1 MGWGRV
7 EPRGFSSRL
16 AQQSSDKAYQE
27 ETHLTAESLVLAG
40 RHVLQAA
47 RQLQGQPFSPSHREV
62 LAAAA
67 KGILTETAK
76 VTPEGMVLKG
86 VVGKDADGEGTKWPL
101 CWIWLRSTSW
111 GNFVQ

>member
-1 MGWGRV
+1 M
-7 EPRGFSSRL
+7 
-16 AQQSSDKAYQE
+16 
-27 ETHLTAESLVLAG
+27 LAG

-86 VVGKDADGEGTKWPL
+86 VVGRMQMEKGQNGPFAGSGWGVRAGAILFNRMRGDGLK
-101 CWIWLRSTSW
+101 SHQAV
-111 GNFVQ
+111 VQDGH

>member
-1 MGWGRV
+1 MA
-7 EPRGFSSRL
+7 E
-16 AQQSSDKAYQE
+16 QSSDKAYQE

-47 RQLQGQPFSPSHREV
+47 QQLQGQPDSPSHREV

-67 KGILTETAK
+67 KGILTETVK

-86 VVGKDADGEGTKWPL
+86 VEGRMQLQEGRDGPSAGEH
-101 CWIWLRSTSW
+101 
-111 GNFVQ
+111 